1 MASNRLFSIGAA
13 GLVTAAAGAGA
24 LAGAPTEPSVPSDF
38 HDRTVLQAEFEPML
52 WFAAMLGEITFKGGS
67 TFDVDQINLDEV
79 HLAPAGRFT
88 LRSRRWTF
96 DFTAFGTS
104 FDDEAR
110 AQQDIDAGG
119 FQVSEGDEVKYD
131 LSYAS
136 FKGTAGWSFDPFV
149 TDDTGDTAVWAGVY
163 AGAHVYHL
171 NFEFGTADGADSLE
185 ESDTWIEPLVGARLT
200 IDLPHGFEIGVTAD
214 VGATLGPG
222 TGFAWE
228 IMPTFRWFP
237 MDNKTVAAEI
247 AFRHVQ
253 ADLSTGSDDDFA
265 FDTATAGLFASV
277 VIRF

>member
-1 MASNRLFSIGAA
+1 MAANRL
-13 GLVTAAAGAGA
+13 TRTWAAAMLAATGGSA
-24 LAGAPTEPSVPSDF
+24 LAEEPGAQGLPSGF
-38 HDRTVLQAEFEPML
+38 HDRTPLQVEIEPML
-52 WFAAMLGEITFKGGS
+52 WFAGFLGDISFKGGS
-67 TFDVDQINLDEV
+67 TFDLDQINLDEV
-79 HLAPAGRFT
+79 HAAPAGRFT

-110 AQQDIDAGG
+110 AHQDIDAGS
-119 FQVSEGDEVKYD
+119 FQVSEGDRVAFD
-131 LSYAS
+131 ISYAS
-136 FKGTAGWSFDPFV
+136 FKGTAGWSFDPFIL
-149 TDDTGDTAVWAGVY
+149 DDSGDTAVWAGVY
-163 AGAHVYHL
+163 GGAHVYHL
-171 NFEFGTADGADSLE
+171 DFEFGTADGADSLE

-200 IDLPHGFEIGVTAD
+200 IELPHGFEIGVSAD

-247 AFRHVQ
+247 GFRHVQ
-253 ADLSTGSDDDFA
+253 ADLSTGSDDDFS
-265 FDTATAGLFASV
+265 FDAATAGLFASV